1 MTWLVTAIATAA
13 GVSTFTAA
21 AATIGATAAV
31 GTGVISGRSQ
41 YVAGKT
47 QEIELNRQAE
57 EERIAAQS
65 RELQRREE
73 LNRALAANVV
83 GQSMSGI
90 SGEGTPASIALES
103 AKKAGLSEST
113 IGLSEKLKQ
122 AQLRRQGKS
131 AKQVG
136 YMAATS
142 TSLKSAQQILSLLG
156 GAGGGGGGSGGG
168 GGPASGGGPGTSAG
182 AAASAG
188 VS

>member
-1 MTWLVTAIATAA
+1 MTWAITAA
-13 GVSTFTAA
+13 V
-21 AATIGATAAV
+21 IGATAAV
-31 GTGVISGRSQ
+31 GTGVVSGRSQ

-131 AKQVG
+131 AKQAG
-136 YMAATS
+136 YLQAAS
-142 TSLKSAQQILSLLG
+142 TLLKTAGQVASLSSS
-156 GAGGGGGGSGGG
+156 GGGGGGDVGSTPQPDTEALKG
-168 GGPASGGGPGTSAG
+168 
-182 AAASAG
+182 
-188 VS
+188 